1 MVLERIPT
9 SSGEAAILPMCHRH
23 GETYVLGE
31 SDLDQWPRGSY
42 LPICERSNI
51 SGQGSRPPQSIE
63 IDQRQEIQ
71 EGFIG
76 APAAAEG
83 NKNK

>member
-31 SDLDQWPRGSY
+31 SDLDQ
-42 LPICERSNI
+42 
-51 SGQGSRPPQSIE
+51 
-63 IDQRQEIQ
+63 
-71 EGFIG
+71 
-76 APAAAEG
+76 
-83 NKNK
+83 

>member
-1 MVLERIPT
+1 MALERIPT
-9 SSGEAAILPMCHRH
+9 SSGEAAVLPDVPQMWRNICVR
-23 GETYVLGE
+23 GVRLG
-31 SDLDQWPRGSY
+31 SVTWRLY
-42 LPICERSNI
+42 LPIYERSNVTD
-51 SGQGSRPPQSIE
+51 QGSWPPQSIE

-76 APAAAEG
+76 VPAAAEG